1 MTISLTA
8 DVERFLQSMVAS
20 GEFPSIDDAANALLA
35 RAEETE
41 RLRADLDEG
50 IADADAG
57 RFEEFNAESVIA
69 EQRAKMR

>member
-1 MTISLTA
+1 
-8 DVERFLQSMVAS
+8 MVAS